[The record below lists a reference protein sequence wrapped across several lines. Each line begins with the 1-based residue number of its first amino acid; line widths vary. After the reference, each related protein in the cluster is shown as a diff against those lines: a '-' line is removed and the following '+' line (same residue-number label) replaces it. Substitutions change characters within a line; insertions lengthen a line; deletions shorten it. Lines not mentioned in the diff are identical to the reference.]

1 MTRKT
6 SFKFFTYA
14 LLIAISLSIFNS
26 NFIEVQAVAMTGERH
41 KNVTSSDKLFE
52 SNKSGVYNY
61 CPTCI
66 SNGHTLDIWYCA
78 NENSYSVRDSIMYRN
93 VTILDNESTYSEE
106 KVVLRSTPNSWDSY
120 HVCDP
125 SVIEGNFSYNGQSYK
140 YLMAYLG
147 CSSTD
152 NQDNKIGIAVS
163 NSKDGNFI
171 KCNNYPLVDYIHDYS
186 HSEFQWGV
194 GQPSLL
200 SLGNGLVLLFYT
212 SGTYNLT
219 SEKVA
224 LYDLSN
230 LNNPVLLNSVTV
242 TNNGTGDFISNGD
255 FSISGSEIY
264 MVCDH
269 HPYGGS
275 VLSCIPDTSNIYS
288 ISLKDPNDANQ
299 ILSDLQNGTWC
310 YRSSLNGYRKNHN
323 ACFITYGNGVLA
335 SLNVI
340 ESIAEERSNFS
351 DSLYTYRLRMIKAF

>member
-78 NENSYSVRDSIMYRN
+78 NENSYSVRDSIMYRS
-93 VTILDNESTYSEE
+93 VTILDNESTYSDE

-163 NSKDGNFI
+163 NSKDG
-171 KCNNYPLVDYIHDYS
+171 
-186 HSEFQWGV
+186 
-194 GQPSLL
+194 
-200 SLGNGLVLLFYT
+200 
-212 SGTYNLT
+212 
-219 SEKVA
+219 
-224 LYDLSN
+224 
-230 LNNPVLLNSVTV
+230 
-242 TNNGTGDFISNGD
+242 
-255 FSISGSEIY
+255 
-264 MVCDH
+264 
-269 HPYGGS
+269 
-275 VLSCIPDTSNIYS
+275 
-288 ISLKDPNDANQ
+288 
-299 ILSDLQNGTWC
+299 
-310 YRSSLNGYRKNHN
+310 
-323 ACFITYGNGVLA
+323 
-335 SLNVI
+335 
-340 ESIAEERSNFS
+340 
-351 DSLYTYRLRMIKAF
+351 